1 MLEVNSYERQFVV
14 VLVLDIELIKDLE
27 SITMLEKM
35 INYGKN

>member
-14 VLVLDIELIKDLE
+14 VLVLDTELTKDLE
-27 SITMLEKM
+27 TITMLEKI